1 MISCTTLVLKTEV
14 LETGWLLKFKQH
26 PKFIIFVLTGS
37 GFFFSITLAWLSL
50 HHLFMNYQK

>member
-37 GFFFSITLAWLSL
+37 GFFSLLPWLGFHSIIFS
-50 HHLFMNYQK
+50 